1 MHPALKYELIQAR
14 QHDLMR
20 SAAGQRLAAQA
31 QAARRSSDNGP
42 AVAAPRRRVLRLV
55 WRLLPA

>member
-1 MHPALKYELIQAR
+1 MHPAIQYELMQAR

-20 SAAGQRLAAQA
+20 SAARQRLAAQA
-31 QAARRSSDNGP
+31 QAARRARDSGA
-42 AVAAPRRRVLRLV
+42 AVAPRRRVLRLV